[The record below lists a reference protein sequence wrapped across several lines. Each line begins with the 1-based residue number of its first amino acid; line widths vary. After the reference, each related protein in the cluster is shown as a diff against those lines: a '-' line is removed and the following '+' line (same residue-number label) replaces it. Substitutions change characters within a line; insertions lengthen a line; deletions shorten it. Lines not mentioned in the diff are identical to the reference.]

1 MLMAVSF
8 FEKSRGFETLAVLY
22 HLTETDIEWMQDEL
36 FDYETEPLTRKQV
49 EDCIQSMH
57 KFMPEESEESL
68 EQTRRSM
75 LDRNGHIRWPKEN
88 ASELFK
94 EKHGEINMFSTDF
107 TLRHIAAVID
117 YGGEH

>member
-49 EDCIQSMH
+49 EDCIQLMH

-68 EQTRRSM
+68 CIFGKSWLIQKFPIHRSM
-75 LDRNGHIRWPKEN
+75 LSRNKP
-88 ASELFK
+88 S
-94 EKHGEINMFSTDF
+94 S
-107 TLRHIAAVID
+107 
-117 YGGEH
+117 